1 MSCSNDRSAS
11 PSGGSSLDS
20 FAPQCRRARRGIPGL
35 GIFAVVV
42 FAGGTL
48 SASARADLRPSASA
62 KGADGSGHAVQKMAK
77 KSGKSKDPFD
87 VEGSSAGK
95 GKSDDSKSGAKS
107 GDPLDSLMNDVV
119 ADSKKGKK
127 DSKEMDAI
135 LKDVQKSD
143 PSTTAKK
150 DQPASA
156 PPLAPAE
163 ISAAMTQ
170 VKVKGNACA
179 QRFGRSGTAELKIT
193 VSRDGKVTDV
203 AVAGKLAGT
212 PVAGCIEQAVKTASF
227 RPNAGL
233 KFDYRMD
240 VR

>member
-20 FAPQCRRARRGIPGL
+20 FASRYRRARRVIPGL

-48 SASARADLRPSASA
+48 SAPARADLRASASA
-62 KGADGSGHAVQKMAK
+62 KGAGSGHAVQNVAK
-77 KSGKSKDPFD
+77 KGGKSKDPFD
-87 VEGSSAGK
+87 GGGNSAGK
-95 GKSDDSKSGAKS
+95 GKSDESKSGGKS

-150 DQPASA
+150 DQPVAA
-156 PPLAPAE
+156 PPLSPAD
-163 ISAAMTQ
+163 ISAAMAQ

-193 VSRDGKVTDV
+193 VSREGKVTDV

>member
-1 MSCSNDRSAS
+1 M
-11 PSGGSSLDS
+11 
-20 FAPQCRRARRGIPGL
+20 PGL

-48 SASARADLRPSASA
+48 AAPARADLRLSASA
-62 KGADGSGHAVQKMAK
+62 KAGSGRAAVTVAK
-77 KSGKSKDPFD
+77 KAGKAKDPFD
-87 VEGSSAGK
+87 GAGDSAGK
-95 GKSDDSKSGAKS
+95 GKADDSKSASKS

-119 ADSKKGKK
+119 TDSKKGKK

-135 LKDVQKSD
+135 LKDVQKAD
-143 PSTTAKK
+143 PTTTAKK

-156 PPLAPAE
+156 PPLSPAD
-163 ISAAMTQ
+163 ISAAMAQ
-170 VKVKGNACA
+170 VKVKGNSCA

-193 VSRDGKVTDV
+193 VSREGKVTDV

-212 PVAGCIEQAVKTASF
+212 PVAGCIEQAVKTAAF

-240 VR
+240 VH